1 MSTQLSENTVKVKLS
16 ELRKHCRELLEEAEP
31 PPQPQPQPPD
41 NVRQDAA
48 PVERRA

>member
-31 PPQPQPQPPD
+31 PPQPPQPD
-41 NVRQDAA
+41 NVRRDAA